1 MSAPPTTELEYTF
14 FIRATPAQVWAAI
27 TDPDMTSRYFY
38 GSRIE
43 STYEPGSPIR
53 GIAGDGATVM
63 SDGEI
68 LAADAPRFLQYSWRA
83 LFDPACADE
92 SASRVTCSLEPQED
106 GTVCLTLRHD
116 RLDDAP
122 VTAANVAVGWSY
134 ILSGLKTL
142 VETGE
147 PMAA

>member
-1 MSAPPTTELEYTF
+1 MSAPPTTDLEYTF
-14 FIRATPAQVWAAI
+14 YIRATPAEVWAAI

-38 GSRIE
+38 GSRIQ

-53 GIAGDGATVM
+53 GMAGDGATVM

-68 LAADAPRFLQYSWRA
+68 LEVDAPRRLQYTWRA
-83 LFDPACADE
+83 LFDPAAAE
-92 SASRVTCSLEPQED
+92 EPPSRVTYDLAAQDD

-116 RLDDAP
+116 QLDEAP
-122 VTAANVAVGWSY
+122 VTTANVMVGWSY